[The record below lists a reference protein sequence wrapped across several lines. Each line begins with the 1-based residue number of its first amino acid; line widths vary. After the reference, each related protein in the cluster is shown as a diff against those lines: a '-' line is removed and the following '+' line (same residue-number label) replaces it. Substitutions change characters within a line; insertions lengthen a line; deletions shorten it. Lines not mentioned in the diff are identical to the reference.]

1 MPSGAE
7 GSYSPQSAGGGPP
20 FRVVQMQT
28 IIAGVPTTV
37 DVEGVVLV
45 DADGRVVFK
54 PGDSSEHLA
63 QILAELRAI
72 KLQLAGLTGLPT
84 DIGPAGASLGG

>member
-1 MPSGAE
+1 MPSGSE

-20 FRVVQMQT
+20 FRIVQMQT
-28 IIAGVPTTV
+28 VIAGVPTLV

-63 QILAELRAI
+63 AILAELRAI
-72 KLQLAGLTGLPT
+72 KMQLAALTGMPT
-84 DIGPAGASLGG
+84 DVGPAGESLGG

>member
-1 MPSGAE
+1 MPSGSE
-7 GSYSPQSAGGGPP
+7 SSYSPQSSGGGPP
-20 FRVVQMQT
+20 FRVLQMQT
-28 IIAGVPTTV
+28 MIGGVPTTV
-37 DVEGVVLV
+37 DVEGIVLV

-72 KLQLAGLTGLPT
+72 KMQLASLTGMPT
-84 DIGPAGASLGG
+84 DIGPAGESLGG